1 MPTPLTG
8 RFWGDLRSL
17 AVPVATWWL
26 TTVVAFALFSAVIL
40 VTEGPKPENFV
51 ILGIFGGA
59 TALGGVFGQACGLLR
74 LRTWVV
80 VVLGMMGSGALFA
93 LTAAMVSLGEVAV
106 LMGLVAFLFPFFAV
120 TGWWS
125 LTPNGAMLSTFTPLV
140 YIIGTV
146 ITVASATG
154 SDARWLAGEKWAI
167 WDIFTLPV
175 LVLGVVGVL
184 AFLASRESHR
194 LHHWQN
200 LGAPTLVTTERKAG
214 SRLGGWLRGAGT
226 LVVLG
231 MLGLALTVGSAVLA
245 PYLWRTGPAEEG
257 DGNAPPQP
265 RQGEQRGTEGEP
277 QEGRE
282 GEPEPERRKSRG
294 GAGGGE
300 SPERQPGSPMT
311 PEEMQESARKAG
323 VSVLFLLLFALLALL
338 AIAVFGPPLRRTLLL
353 THMRRP
359 LWPVPPTR
367 HVQQSWWLVEVALAD
382 LDVPHHPGDSAGT
395 FAHRAVGHLPPALL
409 VDPILEV
416 AAVADR
422 VAYGLGLQPDDT
434 MRARRQAEMAYE
446 AVWSQLTEGQK
457 IRAMYRWV

>member
-1 MPTPLTG
+1 MTG

-26 TTVVAFALFSAVIL
+26 TTAVAFALFSATIL
-40 VTEGPKPENFV
+40 LTQSFDSGLV
-51 ILGIFGGA
+51 LALALFGGA
-59 TALGGVFGQACGLLR
+59 TAFGAAFGQACGLLR

-80 VVLGMMGSGALFA
+80 VVLGMLASGALFA
-93 LTAAMVSLGEVAV
+93 LTAAISPLGEVAV
-106 LMGLVAFLFPFFAV
+106 LVGIVAFLFPFFAV

-140 YIIGTV
+140 YIVGTV
-146 ITVASATG
+146 ITVASTTG

-167 WDIFTLPV
+167 WDVFTLPV
-175 LVLGVVGVL
+175 LVLGVVGIL

-214 SRLGGWLRGAGT
+214 TRLGGWLRGAGT

-231 MLGLALTVGSAVLA
+231 LLGVALTVGSAVLA
-245 PYLWRTGPAEEG
+245 PYLWRTGPAD
-257 DGNAPPQP
+257 DGAPPQQGDASPEPRPDSEP
-265 RQGEQRGTEGEP
+265 RQSKRKGKSKTRPKPANDGTP
-277 QEGRE
+277 AQ
-282 GEPEPERRKSRG
+282 P
-294 GAGGGE
+294 
-300 SPERQPGSPMT
+300 RQPGSPMS
-311 PEEMQESARKAG
+311 PEQMQESARRAG

-382 LDVPHHPGDSAGT
+382 LDVPHGPGDTAAT
-395 FAHRAVGHLPPALL
+395 FAKRAVGHLPATLL

-416 AAVADR
+416 AGVADR

-446 AVWSQLTEGQK
+446 AVWSQLTEAQK